1 MMEQSVEK
9 HGYRRIAIG
18 IVLFFC
24 LFWIGKRW
32 YDAQHPKPL
41 NPMEIAAQITAIQ
54 DINEWEFL
62 CVEMEEMEDTLIIN
76 PGFKPAYRFARIY
89 KGRACLGIDMRR
101 VTDDWARKSN
111 DTLYLRLPDIQ
122 LLDENIVNDLSTRTF
137 YASGEMTPVIKQE
150 LYERAKRDM
159 RRRAMMT
166 TNVEMARENARE
178 HFVNLFKQLCGEKV
192 VVEID
197 FIAL

>member
-18 IVLFFC
+18 IVLLFC

-32 YDAQHPKPL
+32 YEASQKNQPEV
-41 NPMEIAAQITAIQ
+41 MEVAAQIVSLQ
-54 DINEWEFL
+54 ELRQLEFL
-62 CVEMEEMEDTLIIN
+62 CVDMEEMEDTLIIN

-89 KGRACLGIDMRR
+89 KGRAHLGIDLRR
-101 VTDDWARKSN
+101 VYEWALRSN
-111 DTLYLRLPDIQ
+111 DTLYLTLPDIQ

-192 VVEID
+192 VVEIE
-197 FIAL
+197 FVAL